1 MKKTKTYEVSVINK
15 TLSKTYSDQTKFY
28 TSDTALEL
36 NFQLKEVE
44 YDFDSAEIILLNID
58 DRSLVTRPVTKSAEG
73 FTYELEDDIV
83 EHYGEWKG
91 QLKFNEGGEI
101 YVSSPVV
108 FRIEND
114 LNNDRP
120 PQLTDIRDW
129 ETLRKNAKELIA
141 EMGDIVAN
149 ESARIEAEKQRVEG
163 YQEIRNIVDN
173 FEIGENAVGTEN
185 INDGAITPEKTT
197 FFEISKNLFNPEN
210 VIRNK
215 TFDTSGNVI
224 DDNLFWVNTDFI
236 PVNQGETIRLT
247 PNVYRLATYNESMSF
262 VSRSGTDVN
271 GVYTVSAASI
281 KFIRISGTVDPNTV
295 MLNKGDSLLPFEEF
309 GSRLKESVIPKSI
322 TSSVSDAVEKV
333 ANMENNQK
341 YVYEPITYIE
351 GTIDSSGAYETGT
364 NAFRTSEDIELSA
377 GDKLT
382 VASGYRIFI
391 VYLTTSGSVKSFAWL
406 EENSVYTANENKKIR
421 FMVRTSENVKPAEI
435 ADFVL
440 LKKSNN
446 LVLYGELSNVSG
458 GQGGDVVKY
467 VGLNGSDNNSGDSKS
482 SKYATLQKA
491 INEGASIIF
500 IERGDYYNQS
510 ASVTGLDKLTILP
523 IENNSNAKIRFYGA
537 DKLTGWTADSGI
549 YKLALSNG
557 VNFKEV
563 FTDKTL
569 PPMTSTS
576 RPAPNAV
583 LWEAK
588 DHEIDYMMT
597 PVLTLAEC
605 QATQGTFF
613 WDGTTVYINPQN
625 INNDFWLP
633 KISKGIDISGVG
645 HLIAQDLVVD
655 YYLNQPLRLEDI
667 SKLEISGVEAHH
679 SAKTDGFS
687 LDYTYGDLKNC
698 KAYKNRNDGYNNHFE
713 GNINLY
719 NCEGINNF
727 DDGASPHENATMTVY
742 GGVYRG
748 NGKGGVIPASG
759 GTARVYNAILQD
771 NKIGFHNATKS
782 KGSISSGNLF
792 IGNETGLRN
801 DTADNDL
808 ISVNDKFFQNGTDK
822 MGEFSTY

>member
-1 MKKTKTYEVSVINK
+1 MALDNFRTIELIWDKANKSIIKTIKTASSDTTGRYLSVKILDGGQEVTLNNAKLQLYWEHPNFNTSGTDDFETMNNGGLFKMTFSDGMLTNIGVLNAHLVLILPDGKITSDGFAIEVIKGANDGVVVPTNGK
-15 TLSKTYSDQTKFY
+15 GLVEQVARKIDKGNVTLSDLTQDVKLAMT
-28 TSDTALEL
+28 
-36 NFQLKEVE
+36 
-44 YDFDSAEIILLNID
+44 
-58 DRSLVTRPVTKSAEG
+58 
-73 FTYELEDDIV
+73 
-83 EHYGEWKG
+83 
-91 QLKFNEGGEI
+91 GGS
-101 YVSSPVV
+101 VAVV
-108 FRIEND
+108 
-114 LNNDRP
+114 
-120 PQLTDIRDW
+120 
-129 ETLRKNAKELIA
+129 
-141 EMGDIVAN
+141 
-149 ESARIEAEKQRVEG
+149 
-163 YQEIRNIVDN
+163 
-173 FEIGENAVGTEN
+173 GENAVGTEN
-185 INDGAITPEKTT
+185 IKSVAVTPSKTT
-197 FFEISKNLFNPEN
+197 FFEISKNLFNPES

-224 DDNLFWVNTDFI
+224 DDSIFWVNSDFI

-247 PNVYRLATYNESMSF
+247 SGVYRIATYNEDKSF
-262 VSRSGTDVN
+262 ISRSGTDVN
-271 GVYTVSAASI
+271 GVYTLTASSI
-281 KFIRISGTVDPNTV
+281 KFIRISGTVDPNIV
-295 MLNKGDSLLPFEEF
+295 MLNKGSSLLPFEVF
-309 GSRLKESVIPKSI
+309 GSQLKESVIPKSI
-322 TSSVSDAVEKV
+322 TNSVNSAVEKV
-333 ANMENNQK
+333 ANMEDNQK
-341 YVYEPITYIE
+341 HVYEPIEYTT
-351 GTIDSSGAYETGT
+351 GTVGSSGAYETGN

-391 VYLTTSGSVKSFAWL
+391 VYLTTSGTVKSFAWL
-406 EENSVYTANENKKIR
+406 EENSVYTASENEKVR
-421 FMVRTSENVKPAEI
+421 FMVRTSENAKPAEI

-467 VGLNGSDNNSGDSKS
+467 VGLNGNDSDSGDSKS
-482 SKYATLQKA
+482 NKYATLQKA
-491 INEGASIIF
+491 INEGASTIF

-510 ASVTGLDKLTILP
+510 ASLAVINKLTILP
-523 IENNSNAKIRFYGA
+523 LENNSNAKVRFIGA
-537 DKLTGWTADSGI
+537 DKLTGWTADNGI

-588 DHEIDYMMT
+588 DYEMDYMMT

-605 QATQGTFF
+605 QSTQGTFF

-633 KISKGIDISGVG
+633 KISNGIDLSSIG

-727 DDGASPHENATMTVY
+727 DDGASPHENATVTVY
-742 GGVYRG
+742 GGIYRG
-748 NGKGGVIPASG
+748 NGKGGVIPAFG

-771 NKIGFHNATKS
+771 NKIGFHNATES
-782 KGSISSGNLF
+782 KGSVSSGNLY

-801 DTADNDL
+801 DGTGDNGL
-808 ISVNDKFFQNGTDK
+808 VSVNDKFSNNTADTLGVFPQ
-822 MGEFSTY
+822 Y